1 MNYKIAARYI
11 KDLKFNI
18 PNAKT
23 FFLLSKN
30 IHNYKINIDIK
41 SIQLKKNIVEV
52 ETTLALNQ
60 IKNDVE
66 KIDTKITHSSI
77 IELEGDMSNKKELEE
92 IILIKVPS
100 EIYSEIRQSFIFLF
114 EKSGFK
120 NIKIDENVDFRK
132 LYDQRKVQ

>member
-100 EIYSEIRQSFIFLF
+100 EIYSEIRQSFL
-114 EKSGFK
+114 
-120 NIKIDENVDFRK
+120 
-132 LYDQRKVQ
+132 

>member
-132 LYDQRKVQ
+132 LYEQRKVQ